1 MEKWEVLIMEGVT
14 ILSEE
19 MIKNFG
25 GDTLFPF
32 LIFLG
37 ILIIIFGICLIS
49 YYGSVEV
56 ESLIEILIGVT
67 ILMVSIIGSVGNTY
81 YEKNI
86 KVTPIEDKYFID
98 ANKYKIVK
106 VEGEIIYLEDNN
118 KYNKEG
124 EVIKE

>member
-1 MEKWEVLIMEGVT
+1 MEGVK

-19 MIKNFG
+19 MIRNFG
-25 GDTLFPF
+25 GETLFPF

-37 ILIIIFGICLIS
+37 ILILIFGICLIS
-49 YYGSVEV
+49 YYGFVEAASIV
-56 ESLIEILIGVT
+56 EILIGVT
-67 ILMVSIIGSVGNTY
+67 MLMASIIGSVGNTY

-98 ANKYKIVK
+98 ATKYKVVK

-118 KYNKEG
+118 KYNEKG
-124 EVIKE
+124 EIIE

>member
-1 MEKWEVLIMEGVT
+1 MEGLK

-37 ILIIIFGICLIS
+37 LVIIIFGICLIS
-49 YYGSVEV
+49 YYGFVEV
-56 ESLIEILIGVT
+56 ESIIEILVGVT
-67 ILMVSIIGSVGNTY
+67 ILISSIVGSICNTY

-98 ANKYKIVK
+98 ATKYKVVK

-118 KYNKEG
+118 KYNEKG
-124 EVIKE
+124 EVIE

>member
-1 MEKWEVLIMEGVT
+1 MEGVK

-19 MIKNFG
+19 MIRVFG
-25 GDTLFPF
+25 GDTIFPF

-37 ILIIIFGICLIS
+37 ILILIFGICLIS
-49 YYGSVEV
+49 YYGFVEV
-56 ESLIEILIGVT
+56 ASIVEILIGVMLVT
-67 ILMVSIIGSVGNTY
+67 ISIIGSVGNTY

-98 ANKYKIVK
+98 ATKYKVVK

-118 KYNKEG
+118 KYNEKG
-124 EVIKE
+124 EIIE

>member
-1 MEKWEVLIMEGVT
+1 MEGVK

-19 MIKNFG
+19 MIRNFG
-25 GDTLFPF
+25 GETLFPF

-37 ILIIIFGICLIS
+37 ILILIFGICLIS
-49 YYGSVEV
+49 YYGFVEV
-56 ESLIEILIGVT
+56 ASIVEILIGVMLVT
-67 ILMVSIIGSVGNTY
+67 ISIIGSVGNTY

-98 ANKYKIVK
+98 ATKYKVVK

-118 KYNKEG
+118 KYNEEG
-124 EVIKE
+124 EIIE

>member
-1 MEKWEVLIMEGVT
+1 MEGLK

-37 ILIIIFGICLIS
+37 ILILIFGICLIS

-67 ILMVSIIGSVGNTY
+67 ILIVSIVGSINNTY
-81 YEKNI
+81 YKKNI

-98 ANKYKIVK
+98 ATKYKVVK

-118 KYNKEG
+118 KYNEKG
-124 EVIKE
+124 EIIE

>member
-1 MEKWEVLIMEGVT
+1 MEGVK

-19 MIKNFG
+19 MIKIFG
-25 GDTLFPF
+25 GDTLYPF

-37 ILIIIFGICLIS
+37 ILILIFGICLIF
-49 YYGSVEV
+49 YYGSVKV

-67 ILMVSIIGSVGNTY
+67 MLMASIIGSVGNTY

-98 ANKYKIVK
+98 ATKYKVVK
-106 VEGEIIYLEDNN
+106 VEGEIIYLKDNN
-118 KYNKEG
+118 KYNEKG
-124 EVIKE
+124 EIIE

>member
-1 MEKWEVLIMEGVT
+1 MEGVK

-19 MIKNFG
+19 MIKIFG
-25 GDTLFPF
+25 GGTIFPF

-37 ILIIIFGICLIS
+37 ILILIFGICLIFS
-49 YYGSVEV
+49 CGIEV
-56 ESLIEILIGVT
+56 KSILVT
-67 ILMVSIIGSVGNTY
+67 LFGAMLVIVSIIGSFKSSY

-98 ANKYKIVK
+98 ANKYKVIK

-124 EVIKE
+124 EVIE

>member
-1 MEKWEVLIMEGVT
+1 MEGVK

-19 MIKNFG
+19 MIRNFG
-25 GDTLFPF
+25 GETLFPF

-37 ILIIIFGICLIS
+37 ILILIFGICLIS
-49 YYGSVEV
+49 YYGFVEV
-56 ESLIEILIGVT
+56 ASIVEILIGVMLVT
-67 ILMVSIIGSVGNTY
+67 ISIIGSVGNTY

-98 ANKYKIVK
+98 ATKYKVIK

-118 KYNKEG
+118 KYNEKG
-124 EVIKE
+124 EIIE

>member
-1 MEKWEVLIMEGVT
+1 MESVK

-19 MIKNFG
+19 MIRNFG
-25 GDTLFPF
+25 GETLFPF

-37 ILIIIFGICLIS
+37 ILILIFGICLIS
-49 YYGSVEV
+49 YYGFVEV
-56 ESLIEILIGVT
+56 ASIVEILIGVMLVT
-67 ILMVSIIGSVGNTY
+67 ISIIGSVGNTY

-98 ANKYKIVK
+98 ANKYKVVK

-118 KYNKEG
+118 KYNEKG
-124 EVIKE
+124 EIIE

>member
-1 MEKWEVLIMEGVT
+1 MEGVK

-19 MIKNFG
+19 MIKIFG
-25 GDTLFPF
+25 GGTIFPF

-37 ILIIIFGICLIS
+37 ILILIFGICLIS

-67 ILMVSIIGSVGNTY
+67 MLMASIIGSVSNTY

-98 ANKYKIVK
+98 ATKYKVVK
-106 VEGEIIYLEDNN
+106 VEGEIIYLKDNN

-124 EVIKE
+124 EVIE

>member
-1 MEKWEVLIMEGVT
+1 MEGVK

-19 MIKNFG
+19 MIRVFG

-37 ILIIIFGICLIS
+37 ILILIFGICLIS
-49 YYGSVEV
+49 CCGSVEV

-67 ILMVSIIGSVGNTY
+67 MLMASIIGSISNTY

-98 ANKYKIVK
+98 ATKYKVVK
-106 VEGEIIYLEDNN
+106 VEGEIIYLKDNN
-118 KYNKEG
+118 KYNEEG
-124 EVIKE
+124 EIIE

>member
-1 MEKWEVLIMEGVT
+1 MEGVK

-19 MIKNFG
+19 MIRNFG
-25 GDTLFPF
+25 GETLFPF

-37 ILIIIFGICLIS
+37 ILILIFGICLIS
-49 YYGSVEV
+49 YYGFVEAASIV
-56 ESLIEILIGVT
+56 EILIGVMLVT
-67 ILMVSIIGSVGNTY
+67 ISIIGSVGNTY

-98 ANKYKIVK
+98 ATKYKVVK
-106 VEGEIIYLEDNN
+106 VEGEIIYLKDNN

-124 EVIKE
+124 EVIE

>member
-1 MEKWEVLIMEGVT
+1 MEGVK

-32 LIFLG
+32 LILLG
-37 ILIIIFGICLIS
+37 AVVLVFGICLIS
-49 YYGSVEV
+49 YYGYVEV

-67 ILMVSIIGSVGNTY
+67 VLMASIIGSVGNTY

-98 ANKYKIVK
+98 ATKYKVVK
-106 VEGEIIYLEDNN
+106 VEGEIIYLKDNN

-124 EVIKE
+124 KVIE

>member
-1 MEKWEVLIMEGVT
+1 MEGLK

-37 ILIIIFGICLIS
+37 ILILIFGICLIS

-67 ILMVSIIGSVGNTY
+67 MLMASIIGSVNNTY

-98 ANKYKIVK
+98 ATKYKVVK

-124 EVIKE
+124 EVIE

>member
-1 MEKWEVLIMEGVT
+1 MEGVK

-32 LIFLG
+32 LILLG
-37 ILIIIFGICLIS
+37 AVVLVFGICLIS

-56 ESLIEILIGVT
+56 ASIVEILIGVMLVT
-67 ILMVSIIGSVGNTY
+67 ISIIGSVGNTY

-98 ANKYKIVK
+98 ATKYKVVK
-106 VEGEIIYLEDNN
+106 VEGEIIYLKDNN

-124 EVIKE
+124 EVIE

>member
-1 MEKWEVLIMEGVT
+1 MEGVK

-19 MIKNFG
+19 MVKNFG
-25 GDTLFPF
+25 GDTIFPF

-37 ILIIIFGICLIS
+37 ILILIFGICLIT

-67 ILMVSIIGSVGNTY
+67 MLMASIIGSISNTY

-98 ANKYKIVK
+98 ATKYKVVK
-106 VEGEIIYLEDNN
+106 VEGEIIYLKDNN

-124 EVIKE
+124 EVIE

>member
-1 MEKWEVLIMEGVT
+1 MEGVK

-19 MIKNFG
+19 IIKNFG

-37 ILIIIFGICLIS
+37 ILILIFGICLIS
-49 YYGSVEV
+49 YYGFVEV
-56 ESLIEILIGVT
+56 ASIVEILIGVMLVT
-67 ILMVSIIGSVGNTY
+67 ISIIGSVGNTY

-98 ANKYKIVK
+98 ATKYKVIK
-106 VEGEIIYLEDNN
+106 VEGEIIYLKDNN
-118 KYNKEG
+118 KYNEKG
-124 EVIKE
+124 EIIE

>member
-1 MEKWEVLIMEGVT
+1 MEGLK

-19 MIKNFG
+19 MTKNFG

-37 ILIIIFGICLIS
+37 ILILIFGICLIS

-67 ILMVSIIGSVGNTY
+67 MLMAYIIGSVSNTY

-98 ANKYKIVK
+98 ATKYKVIK
-106 VEGEIIYLEDNN
+106 VEGEIIYLKDNN
-118 KYNKEG
+118 KYNEKG
-124 EVIKE
+124 EVIE

>member
-1 MEKWEVLIMEGVT
+1 MEGVK

-19 MIKNFG
+19 MIKIFG
-25 GDTLFPF
+25 GGTLFPF

-37 ILIIIFGICLIS
+37 ILILIFGICLIS

-67 ILMVSIIGSVGNTY
+67 MLMASIIGSVSNTY

-98 ANKYKIVK
+98 ATKYKVVK
-106 VEGEIIYLEDNN
+106 VEGEIIYLKDNN

-124 EVIKE
+124 EVIE

>member
-1 MEKWEVLIMEGVT
+1 MEGVK

-37 ILIIIFGICLIS
+37 ILILIFGICLI
-49 YYGSVEV
+49 YNCGFEIANI
-56 ESLIEILIGVT
+56 IEILIGITLVK
-67 ILMVSIIGSVGNTY
+67 VSIVGSIGNTY
-81 YEKNI
+81 YKKNI

-98 ANKYKIVK
+98 ATKYKVVK

-118 KYNKEG
+118 KYNEEG
-124 EVIKE
+124 EVIE

>member
-1 MEKWEVLIMEGVT
+1 MEGVK

-19 MIKNFG
+19 MIRNFG
-25 GDTLFPF
+25 GETLFPF

-37 ILIIIFGICLIS
+37 ILILIFGICLIS
-49 YYGSVEV
+49 YYGFVEAASIV
-56 ESLIEILIGVT
+56 EILIGVMLVT
-67 ILMVSIIGSVGNTY
+67 ISIIGSVGNTY

-98 ANKYKIVK
+98 ATKYKVVK

-118 KYNKEG
+118 KYNEKG
-124 EVIKE
+124 EIIE

>member
-1 MEKWEVLIMEGVT
+1 MEGVK

-19 MIKNFG
+19 MIRNFG
-25 GDTLFPF
+25 GETLFPF

-37 ILIIIFGICLIS
+37 ILILIFGICLIS
-49 YYGSVEV
+49 YYGFVEV
-56 ESLIEILIGVT
+56 ASIVEILIGVMLVT
-67 ILMVSIIGSVGNTY
+67 ISIIGSVGNTY

-98 ANKYKIVK
+98 ATKYKVVK
-106 VEGEIIYLEDNN
+106 VEGEIIYLEDNS

-124 EVIKE
+124 EIIE

>member
-1 MEKWEVLIMEGVT
+1 MEGVK

-19 MIKNFG
+19 MIKIFG
-25 GDTLFPF
+25 GGTLFPF

-37 ILIIIFGICLIS
+37 ILILIFGICLIS
-49 YYGSVEV
+49 YYGFVEV
-56 ESLIEILIGVT
+56 ASIVEILIGVMLVT
-67 ILMVSIIGSVGNTY
+67 ISIIGSVGNTY

-98 ANKYKIVK
+98 ATKYKVVK

-124 EVIKE
+124 EIIE